1 MKKGLILHYIIGLA
15 ATILVLAA
23 AFYINKNPENLLS
36 AGIIILAGSLV
47 AYSQF
52 LIIKSKKSKP

>member
-1 MKKGLILHYIIGLA
+1 MKKGLILHYIVGVA
-15 ATILVLAA
+15 AAILVLAA
-23 AFYINKNPENLLS
+23 AFYINKNPKNLLS

-52 LIIKSKKSKP
+52 LIIKGKRK

>member
-1 MKKGLILHYIIGLA
+1 MKKGLVLHYIIGLA
-15 ATILVLAA
+15 ATLLVLAA
-23 AFYINKNPENLLS
+23 AFYINQNPKNLMS

-52 LIIKSKKSKP
+52 LIIKSKKK